1 MSQKSVL
8 IRLNLEKEEDRKAWE
23 YLQGLDKTVY
33 KSYTAAFVV
42 SINDFFARQEKLKT
56 DPFLTTREREDA
68 FLQRVM
74 NAVEQGMQSARRQ
87 QAEKHLT
94 SDEEA
99 VIEQNED
106 PEQRE
111 LNQEVLSFL
120 DSI

>member
-8 IRLNLEKEEDRKAWE
+8 IRLNLDKEDDRKAWE
-23 YLQGLDKTVY
+23 YLQSLDKAVH

-42 SINDFFARQEKLKT
+42 SINDYFSRQEKIKT
-56 DPFLTTREREDA
+56 EPFLMTQEREDA

-74 NAVEQGMQSARRQ
+74 NAVEHGVQSAVHQ
-87 QAEKHLT
+87 Q
-94 SDEEA
+94 EENLLARDKKA

-106 PEQRE
+106 LEQRE

>member
-74 NAVEQGMQSARRQ
+74 NALEQGMQSARRQ

>member
-8 IRLNLEKEEDRKAWE
+8 IRLNLDKEEDRKAWE
-23 YLQGLDKTVY
+23 YLQSLDKTVY

-42 SINDFFARQEKLKT
+42 SINEYFTRQEKLKT

-74 NAVEQGMQSARRQ
+74 NAVEQGMQSAKRQ
-87 QAEKHLT
+87 QAEKHPT
-94 SDEEA
+94 SVKEDMIEA
-99 VIEQNED
+99 NED